1 MADLRANLTLG
12 ADGRMVVPA
21 NMRVALGLRS
31 GGKLIARITD
41 GALVLEPID
50 VAVRRAQE
58 IVSRYVQPGSGLV
71 DELIAERRAA
81 AQRE

>member
-1 MADLRANLTLG
+1 MADLQANLTLA

-21 NMRVALGLRS
+21 NMRAALGLRG
-31 GGKLIARITD
+31 GGKLIARIVD
-41 GALVLEPID
+41 GALVLEPIE

-58 IVSRYVQPGSGLV
+58 MVRRFVQPGSGLV

-81 AQRE
+81 AERE